1 MRVGGD
7 VGIHNPLVL
16 TPRPQVAREGKD
28 VSIFTYSRMRY
39 TAMQA
44 ANELAKDGID
54 CEARDRPGWERPS
67 WVSRPG
73 SCSPMVTCLGHS
85 CDKRR
90 FPCAQVID
98 LISIKPF
105 DLSTIS
111 KSVQKTRRVV
121 IVEEC
126 MRTGGIGASLSAL
139 INEKYFYDL
148 DHEVVRLSS
157 QDMPTA
163 YAAQLEADTI
173 VQVKDVVAAVR
184 KAVGK

>member
-1 MRVGGD
+1 
-7 VGIHNPLVL
+7 
-16 TPRPQVAREGKD
+16 
-28 VSIFTYSRMRY
+28 
-39 TAMQA
+39 MQA

-54 CEARDRPGWERPS
+54 CE
-67 WVSRPG
+67 
-73 SCSPMVTCLGHS
+73 
-85 CDKRR
+85 
-90 FPCAQVID
+90 VID